1 MATSDQEFFEASK
14 LTPESYQPSRE
25 RGCFFYGCIIAIVM
39 ALLFVLAVGVGFYML
54 YRALGRAVEQYT
66 ATAPRE
72 LPKVEMPPERRQ
84 SLKERYDAFRKALDE
99 GTATDPLVLTGDDV
113 NALIEEEPDWK
124 FWKGKLYVTIEG
136 DKVKSQVSIPLENL
150 SAALE
155 KVGIGLLRGRYLNG
169 EAELK
174 ASLRDGLLLITLESI
189 EVNGQRPPEEF
200 LANLRQQNL
209 AEDAYKDQKK
219 AEQIRKLESIEIKDG
234 KIIIKPRPKDKK
246 AGASAPLEDL
256 PEDVL
261 APPDSTPPKAAPK

>member
-1 MATSDQEFFEASK
+1 MATSDQEFFESAK
-14 LTPESYQPSRE
+14 FTPEPYQPPRQ
-25 RGCFFYGCIIAIVM
+25 RGCFFYGCIIASVM
-39 ALLFVLAVGVGFYML
+39 ALLFVLAVGVGVYML
-54 YRALGRAVEQYT
+54 YRALERAVDQYT

-84 SLKERYDAFRKALDE
+84 SLTERVEAFRKAIDA
-99 GTATDPLVLTGDDV
+99 GTPTEPLVLTSDDI
-113 NALIEEEPDWK
+113 NSLIDENPN
-124 FWKGKLYVTIEG
+124 WKGKLYVTIEG
-136 DKVKSQVSIPLENL
+136 DKVKSQVSIPLEKL

-155 KVGIGLLRGRYLNG
+155 KVGIGFLRGRYLNG

-174 ASLRDGLLLITLESI
+174 ASLRDGVLLVTLESF

-209 AEDAYKDQKK
+209 AEDAYKDPKNAQ
-219 AEQIRKLESIEIKDG
+219 QIRRLESIEIKDG